1 MNVYTNFRSEF
12 HKEITEFPNIQKKL
26 LHKNRHSKVY
36 LITLIPKSS
45 SSLKYNIIIK
55 SQKKKFR
62 RQNIQ
67 YSFKIG
73 HFIINKLN
81 SPFFCLTYDN
91 IADNKENH
99 LLLEYIKGPTLRD
112 YLRSKKFSNDNKD
125 FYEFLCIFLQ
135 ILDSLNI
142 FQQKYFFTHYDLHLS
157 NIILTNCTNI
167 RNDDNDNNC
176 YHYLCSYALNNSIY
190 IIKDTSKSYLKPV
203 LIDFEYSTAR
213 RYASC
218 SAFSNTNIFPEYGYI
233 GVFFSGVDVLRLLFC
248 IKRETMSLLNT
259 EHSFYSRI
267 QNLVNNIL
275 KNCYD
280 IDFPELFT
288 VEQLKRHSK
297 FYYYM
302 LHTSKIFTSPLPIMK
317 YIVDLYEN
325 DLKLKRIQELHN
337 VRHLEFNM
345 DDVLKFINLKK
356 EIQSDT
362 IYIPS
367 VFSSRET
374 HLLFLRK
381 YRTECKELFKKRYSI
396 FQSTDD
402 VLFYHKFVELLRA
415 TESISQFVSKDLH
428 LRKNEL
434 VNDIYCLTGSPLN
447 T

>member
-1 MNVYTNFRSEF
+1 
-12 HKEITEFPNIQKKL
+12 
-26 LHKNRHSKVY
+26 
-36 LITLIPKSS
+36 
-45 SSLKYNIIIK
+45 
-55 SQKKKFR
+55 
-62 RQNIQ
+62 
-67 YSFKIG
+67 
-73 HFIINKLN
+73 
-81 SPFFCLTYDN
+81 
-91 IADNKENH
+91 
-99 LLLEYIKGPTLRD
+99 
-112 YLRSKKFSNDNKD
+112 
-125 FYEFLCIFLQ
+125 
-135 ILDSLNI
+135 
-142 FQQKYFFTHYDLHLS
+142 
-157 NIILTNCTNI
+157 
-167 RNDDNDNNC
+167 
-176 YHYLCSYALNNSIY
+176 
-190 IIKDTSKSYLKPV
+190 
-203 LIDFEYSTAR
+203 
-213 RYASC
+213 
-218 SAFSNTNIFPEYGYI
+218 
-233 GVFFSGVDVLRLLFC
+233 
-248 IKRETMSLLNT
+248 
-259 EHSFYSRI
+259 
-267 QNLVNNIL
+267 
-275 KNCYD
+275 
-280 IDFPELFT
+280 
-288 VEQLKRHSK
+288 
-297 FYYYM
+297 
-302 LHTSKIFTSPLPIMK
+302 MK

>member
-26 LHKNRHSKVY
+26 LHKNRHSKIY

-45 SSLKYNIIIK
+45 SSLKYNIIMK

-91 IADNKENH
+91 IADNKEDH

-112 YLRSKKFSNDNKD
+112 YLRSKKFSNDTKD
-125 FYEFLCIFLQ
+125 FYEFLCIFLR

-142 FQQKYFFTHYDLHLS
+142 FQQKYYFTHYDLHLS
-157 NIILTNCTNI
+157 NIILTNSTNI
-167 RNDDNDNNC
+167 RNDEDDNNC
-176 YHYLCSYALNNSIY
+176 YHHLCSYALDNSIY
-190 IIKDTSKSYLKPV
+190 IINDSSKSYLKPV

-218 SAFSNTNIFPEYGYI
+218 SAFSNTNVFPEYGYI

-248 IKRETMSLLNT
+248 IKRETMSILNT

-275 KNCYD
+275 KTCYD

-317 YIVDLYEN
+317 YIVNLYEN
-325 DLKLKRIQELHN
+325 DLGLKRIQESHS
-337 VRHLEFNM
+337 VRRVEYNM
-345 DDVLKFINLKK
+345 DDVVKFLNLKR

-396 FQSTDD
+396 FQSKD
-402 VLFYHKFVELLRA
+402 VLFYHKFMELLRA
-415 TESISQFVSKDLH
+415 TESISQFVSKDLD